1 MNYGMKK
8 DLSDNFIT
16 SALLFMLF
24 LLGILDIIEIRNIFH
39 VCKDRLHSQQENLL
53 SDFDDIYSIIQKSI
67 ERLNAGD
74 LTFLSLLLHKISE
87 MRMLKD
93 QIDKKLTKMNEEK
106 GNNIIILRGGAKKKK
121 GKNRWRGGRKKNRNG

>member
-1 MNYGMKK
+1 
-8 DLSDNFIT
+8 
-16 SALLFMLF
+16 
-24 LLGILDIIEIRNIFH
+24 
-39 VCKDRLHSQQENLL
+39 
-53 SDFDDIYSIIQKSI
+53 
-67 ERLNAGD
+67 
-74 LTFLSLLLHKISE
+74 